1 MKDPPQTCPKFIASN
16 MSAAMVKCVLLSH
29 FPDLHNNLDW
39 VETEEITGEVFQSL
53 TCSDLATVNIPIGF
67 RHALLSLKETNPSRL
82 SGKDMRAAFQ
92 VSWHLLIT
100 TNLPRMLGN
109 RVFQKRSDSKLLIE
123 WVLQHFESYKWRFT
137 NRRGNSLNCKKRLQK
152 GKRNNRRYKF
162 GRRKLLEMDS
172 ATELVGTVIISCSN
186 HSHTLQVHQ
195 KLNQAGNLLHH

>member
-1 MKDPPQTCPKFIASN
+1 MPPLYVDDDEDDDENDMLTQEEQEQSRMIKEQFKKEQNSLMNSLQRRWQFASLPTNIRYVNTSLFAVSINLMKDPPQTCPKFIASN

-92 VSWHLLIT
+92 VS
-100 TNLPRMLGN
+100 
-109 RVFQKRSDSKLLIE
+109 
-123 WVLQHFESYKWRFT
+123 
-137 NRRGNSLNCKKRLQK
+137 
-152 GKRNNRRYKF
+152 
-162 GRRKLLEMDS
+162 
-172 ATELVGTVIISCSN
+172 
-186 HSHTLQVHQ
+186 
-195 KLNQAGNLLHH
+195 